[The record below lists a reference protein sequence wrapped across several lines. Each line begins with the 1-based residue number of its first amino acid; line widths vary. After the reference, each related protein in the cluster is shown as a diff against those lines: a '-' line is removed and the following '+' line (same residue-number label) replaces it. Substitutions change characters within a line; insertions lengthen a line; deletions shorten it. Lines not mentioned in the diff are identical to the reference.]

1 MKEDLTNELTARNEY
16 SVIGVMSG
24 TSLDGLDLALVHFTR
39 KSVSDPWSF
48 DLRQTETLT
57 YPEALQTQLKEAISF
72 SEESLNSLNDELG
85 TYIGGAIANFLQGR
99 ELQADLIA
107 SHGHT
112 IFHQP
117 KKGITLQIGSGQRIF
132 ESTGIPVVSNFRQA
146 DVKAGGQGAPLVPIG
161 DRDLFGKYELA
172 LNLGGIANIS
182 FEKNDQRLA
191 FDICP
196 FNMALNEL
204 ANQKGLNYDAGG
216 ELARRGKVDVNLLKA
231 LNDVGYIHKPA
242 PKSLG
247 LEDYLQ
253 DWQPLLRN
261 SSICLEDKMATYVEH
276 AAIQIADVIND
287 SSGHSVLVTG
297 GGAYHDFFISRLKVF
312 SRANVVLPSQEII
325 EFKEALVF
333 AYLGLLRLENKA
345 NCLASVTGANYDVCG
360 GDIVGL

>member
-1 MKEDLTNELTARNEY
+1 MKEDITNELIGRNEY

-24 TSLDGLDLALVHFTR
+24 TSLDGLDLALVSFTR
-39 KSVSDPWSF
+39 NSPITPWTF
-48 DLRQTETLT
+48 KIEQTETLT
-57 YPEALQTQLKEAISF
+57 YPEKLLSQLKEAITF
-72 SEESLNSLNDELG
+72 SEDMLNKLNETLG
-85 TYIGGAIANFLQGR
+85 YYIGEAIRNFLQR
-99 ELQADLIA
+99 SESQVDLIA

-112 IFHQP
+112 VFHQP
-117 KKGITLQIGSGQRIF
+117 EKGVTLQIGSGQRIF
-132 ESTGIPVVSNFRQA
+132 DAVGIPVVSNFRQA

-161 DRDLFGKYELA
+161 DRDLFTEYDLA

-182 FEKNDQRLA
+182 FNKNGSRLA

-196 FNMALNEL
+196 FNMALNEF
-204 ANQKGLNYDAGG
+204 ADQKGLRYDSGG
-216 ELARRGKVDVNLLKA
+216 ELASGGRVDTNLLQA

-276 AAIQIADVIND
+276 AAIQIADVINN

-297 GGAYHDFFISRLKVF
+297 GGAYHDFFISRLKRF
-312 SRANVVLPSQEII
+312 SRAYVVLPSQEII

-345 NCLASVTGANYDVCG
+345 NCLASVTGADYDVCG

>member
-1 MKEDLTNELTARNEY
+1 MGRNEC

-24 TSLDGLDLALVHFTR
+24 TSLDGLDLAYVQFSR
-39 KSVSDPWSF
+39 KSPAAPWSF
-48 DLRQTETLT
+48 ELWQTETLN
-57 YPEALQTQLKEAISF
+57 YPETFLTQLKDAITY
-72 SEESLNSLNDELG
+72 SEEKLSILNDELG
-85 TYIGGAIANFLQGR
+85 TYIGGAIASFLHRR

-112 IFHQP
+112 VFHQP
-117 KKGITLQIGSGQRIF
+117 NKGITLQIGSGQKIF
-132 ESTGIPVVSNFRQA
+132 EKTGIPVVSNFRQA
-146 DVKAGGQGAPLVPIG
+146 DVKSGGQGAPLVPIG
-161 DRDLFGKYELA
+161 DRDLFGKYDLA

-182 FEKNDQRLA
+182 FDKNGRRLA

-204 ANQKGLNYDAGG
+204 ANQKGLKYDSEG
-216 ELARRGKVDVNLLKA
+216 ELATRGQVDANLLKA
-231 LNDVGYIHKPA
+231 LNDVGYIYKPA

-276 AAIQIADVIND
+276 AAIQIAGVINK
-287 SSGHSVLVTG
+287 SSGRSVLVTG

-333 AYLGLLRLENKA
+333 AYLGLLRLENKP
-345 NCLASVTGANYDVCG
+345 NCLSSVTGADHDVCG